1 MTSLLEMKN
10 ITKTFP
16 GVRALDKVTLKL
28 DEGEVLALLGEN
40 GAGKSTLIKI
50 LGGAHSADS
59 GEIFIKDRLIE
70 FNKPS
75 QALEKGISIIY
86 QEFNLIPELTIRENI
101 FLGKEK
107 TRNGIIDYNYEKS
120 NTMLLFEKIGLKLNS
135 EVLCSSL
142 TIAEQQMVEIA
153 KALSIQSKIIVMDE
167 PSSTLSANEVEKL
180 FSIIRDLKKQKISI
194 IYISHRLDEIIEIAD
209 RVMVLRDGINVGE
222 EDPKYS
228 NRDIL
233 IEKMVGR
240 PLKSEF
246 PENNAILMGERLR
259 IENMTVKTK
268 VNNISFNLKEGE
280 ILGFAGLVGAGR
292 TELMHLIFGIN
303 KPDSGR
309 IFLNDIETKIRNPR
323 DAIRN
328 RICLLA
334 EDRKKYGLVLNHSCR
349 ENFGLPNL
357 KKFIRFLFLDK
368 KEEKKL
374 FDSYI
379 NDLKIKISD
388 HEAIVSNLSGGNQQ
402 KIVLAKWLETNS
414 DIIIFDEP
422 TQGIDVAAKYEIYLL
437 INQLASKGK
446 SIIIV
451 SSELQELIGICN
463 RIIVMHE
470 GSYKGEVSD
479 TSTITQEDLLKIAI
493 S

>member
-1 MTSLLEMKN
+1 MVPLLEMKN
-10 ITKTFP
+10 ITKPFP

-70 FNKPS
+70 LIKPS

-107 TRNGIIDYNYEKS
+107 TINGIIDYNSEKRK
-120 NTMLLFEKIGLKLNS
+120 TMLLFEKIGFKLNS

-194 IYISHRLDEIIEIAD
+194 IYISHRLDEIFKIAD

-228 NRDIL
+228 NRDIYL
-233 IEKMVGR
+233 
-240 PLKSEF
+240 
-246 PENNAILMGERLR
+246 
-259 IENMTVKTK
+259 
-268 VNNISFNLKEGE
+268 
-280 ILGFAGLVGAGR
+280 
-292 TELMHLIFGIN
+292 
-303 KPDSGR
+303 
-309 IFLNDIETKIRNPR
+309 
-323 DAIRN
+323 
-328 RICLLA
+328 
-334 EDRKKYGLVLNHSCR
+334 KKYYC
-349 ENFGLPNL
+349 
-357 KKFIRFLFLDK
+357 KFIYLFL
-368 KEEKKL
+368 
-374 FDSYI
+374 SYI
-379 NDLKIKISD
+379 
-388 HEAIVSNLSGGNQQ
+388 
-402 KIVLAKWLETNS
+402 
-414 DIIIFDEP
+414 
-422 TQGIDVAAKYEIYLL
+422 LL
-437 INQLASKGK
+437 IMKKNS
-446 SIIIV
+446 
-451 SSELQELIGICN
+451 
-463 RIIVMHE
+463 
-470 GSYKGEVSD
+470 
-479 TSTITQEDLLKIAI
+479 
-493 S
+493 